1 MHTKATYLLLAALSV
16 PFAGAQTSGPKPVKG
31 MASTVGLYVY
41 PDKQQSAT
49 QQLTDEQQCYGS
61 AKTQTGYDPN
71 ATTTA
76 AKTPKSSSS
85 SSSSDDHAAAKGA
98 MRGATISRATGGDPG
113 EGAARGAILGSI
125 RAKRKAKEQA
135 DQASKKPDPAK
146 TPQQQKQDD
155 FKRAMS
161 ACLDAR
167 GYSVR

>member
-1 MHTKATYLLLAALSV
+1 MTAKATYLLLAALTV
-16 PFAGAQTSGPKPVKG
+16 PFAPAQTTAQKPVKG

-41 PDKQQSAT
+41 PQKQQNAT

-71 ATTTA
+71 ATTTVD
-76 AKTPKSSSS
+76 KTPKPSSGN
-85 SSSSDDHAAAKGA
+85 DHAAANGA
-98 MRGATISRATGGDPG
+98 LRGATVSRAVGGDPG
-113 EGAARGAILGSI
+113 QGAARGAILGSV
-125 RAKRKAKEQA
+125 RARRKEKEQTEKA
-135 DQASKKPDPAK
+135 EKAEKQTDAKK
-146 TPQQQKQDD
+146 TQQQQKQDN

>member
-1 MHTKATYLLLAALSV
+1 MLMMNTKATYLLLAALYI
-16 PFAGAQTSGPKPVKG
+16 PLAGAQSSSQKPVKG

-41 PDKQQSAT
+41 PQKQQSAT

-61 AKTQTGYDPN
+61 AKTQTGFDPN

-76 AKTPKSSSS
+76 AKTPRSSSGN
-85 SSSSDDHAAAKGA
+85 DHAAAKGA
-98 MRGATISRATGGDPG
+98 LRGATISRAVGGDPG
-113 EGAARGAILGSI
+113 QGAARGAILGSV
-125 RAKRKAKEQA
+125 RSRRKEKEQA
-135 DQASKKPDPAK
+135 QQADKKADAAK
-146 TPQQQKQDD
+146 TQQQQKQDN

>member
-1 MHTKATYLLLAALSV
+1 MHTKATYLFLAAVCV
-16 PFAGAQTSGPKPVKG
+16 PFAAAQTSPLKPVKG

-41 PDKQQSAT
+41 PQKQQSAT

-61 AKTQTGYDPN
+61 AKTQTGFDPN

-76 AKTPKSSSS
+76 AKAPKASSGN
-85 SSSSDDHAAAKGA
+85 DHAAAKGA
-98 MRGATISRATGGDPG
+98 LRGATVSRAVGGDPG
-113 EGAARGAILGSI
+113 QGAARGAILGSV
-125 RAKRKAKEQA
+125 RSRRKEKEQTEKA
-135 DQASKKPDPAK
+135 DKKADATK
-146 TPQQQKQDD
+146 TQQQQKQDS

>member
-1 MHTKATYLLLAALSV
+1 MAALCV
-16 PFAGAQTSGPKPVKG
+16 PFAAAQTSSQKPVKG

-41 PDKQQSAT
+41 PEKQQSAT

-61 AKTQTGYDPN
+61 AKTQTGFDPN

-76 AKTPKSSSS
+76 AKTTKPSSSN
-85 SSSSDDHAAAKGA
+85 DHAAAKGA
-98 MRGATISRATGGDPG
+98 MRGATISGAMGGDPG
-113 EGAARGAILGSI
+113 QGAARGAILGSV
-125 RAKRKAKEQA
+125 RANAKRRSRAEQA
-135 DQASKKPDPAK
+135 DKKADAAK
-146 TPQQQKQDD
+146 TQQQQKQDN

>member
-1 MHTKATYLLLAALSV
+1 MHGKATYLLLAVFVV
-16 PFAGAQTSGPKPVKG
+16 PFATAQTTSQKPVKG

-41 PDKQQSAT
+41 PEKQQSAT

-61 AKTQTGYDPN
+61 AKTQTGFDPN

-76 AKTPKSSSS
+76 AKTTKP
-85 SSSSDDHAAAKGA
+85 SSDNDHAAAKGA
-98 MRGATISRATGGDPG
+98 LRGATISGAVGGNPG
-113 EGAARGAILGSI
+113 QGAARGAILGSV

-135 DQASKKPDPAK
+135 DQADKKTDAQK
-146 TPQQQKQDD
+146 TQQQQNQDN

>member
-1 MHTKATYLLLAALSV
+1 MSTMHTKATYLFLAAVCV
-16 PFAGAQTSGPKPVKG
+16 PFAAAQSSSQKPVKG

-41 PDKQQSAT
+41 PQKQQSAT

-61 AKTQTGYDPN
+61 AKTQTGFDPN

-76 AKTPKSSSS
+76 AKSPKPASGGN
-85 SSSSDDHAAAKGA
+85 DHAAAKGA
-98 MRGATISRATGGDPG
+98 LRGATVSRAVGGDPG
-113 EGAARGAILGSI
+113 QGAARGAILGSV
-125 RAKRKAKEQA
+125 RAKHKAKEQSEQA
-135 DQASKKPDPAK
+135 DKKAD
-146 TPQQQKQDD
+146 TTNTQQQQKQDN

>member
-1 MHTKATYLLLAALSV
+1 MHAKATYLLLAALSV
-16 PFAGAQTSGPKPVKG
+16 PFAAAQTTTQKPVKG

-41 PDKQQSAT
+41 PQKQQNAT

-61 AKTQTGYDPN
+61 AKTQTGFDPN

-76 AKTPKSSSS
+76 AKAPKTSSGN
-85 SSSSDDHAAAKGA
+85 DHAAAEGA
-98 MRGATISRATGGDPG
+98 LRGATISRATGGDPG
-113 EGAARGAILGSI
+113 QGAARGAIRGSI
-125 RAKRKAKEQA
+125 RAKRKAKEQSEQA
-135 DQASKKPDPAK
+135 DKKADATK
-146 TPQQQKQDD
+146 TQQQQKQDD

>member
-1 MHTKATYLLLAALSV
+1 MNTKATYLLLAALSV
-16 PFAGAQTSGPKPVKG
+16 PFAAAQTSAQKPVKG

-41 PDKQQSAT
+41 PQKQQSAT

-71 ATTTA
+71 AVTTA
-76 AKTPKSSSS
+76 AKTPKTG
-85 SSSSDDHAAAKGA
+85 SSDDHAAAKGA

-113 EGAARGAILGSI
+113 QGAARGAILGSV
-125 RAKRKAKEQA
+125 RAKRKAKEQSEQA
-135 DQASKKPDPAK
+135 DKKADATK
-146 TPQQQKQDD
+146 TQQQQKQDD

>member
-1 MHTKATYLLLAALSV
+1 MSGKATYALLAALFVS
-16 PFAGAQTSGPKPVKG
+16 FAAAQSTSQKPVKG

-41 PDKQQSAT
+41 PQKQQTAT

-61 AKTQTGYDPN
+61 AKTQTGFDPN

-76 AKTPKSSSS
+76 AKTPKPSSSQN
-85 SSSSDDHAAAKGA
+85 HAAAKGA
-98 MRGATISRATGGDPG
+98 VRGATVSRAVGGDPAQ
-113 EGAARGAILGSI
+113 GAARGAILGGVRS
-125 RAKRKAKEQA
+125 RRKEKQQAEQTEKKADAK
-135 DQASKKPDPAK
+135 K
-146 TPQQQKQDD
+146 TQEQQKQDS

>member
-1 MHTKATYLLLAALSV
+1 MNTKATYLLLAALSV
-16 PFAGAQTSGPKPVKG
+16 PLATAQTGSPKPVKG

-41 PDKQQSAT
+41 PEKQQSAT

-61 AKTQTGYDPN
+61 AKTQTGFDPN

-76 AKTPKSSSS
+76 AKTAKPSSGN
-85 SSSSDDHAAAKGA
+85 DHAAAKGA
-98 MRGATISRATGGDPG
+98 LRGATISRAVGGDPG
-113 EGAARGAILGSI
+113 QGAARGAILGSV
-125 RAKRKAKEQA
+125 REKRKAKEQSEQTDKKA
-135 DQASKKPDPAK
+135 DAAK
-146 TPQQQKQDD
+146 TQQQQKQDN